1 MAAPLQAPLPQGY
14 DLITNYQVVFTAL
27 DATTGDLVTGV
38 LVSNAAIGR
47 SACGGSAT
55 PREVLR
61 CEPAALTARPVTI
74 STAPAATT
82 APTRTAVRAAWRR

>member
-38 LVSNAAIGR
+38 LVSNAAIVASQVEGTL
-47 SACGGSAT
+47 AQLAT
-55 PREVLR
+55 PMWLPLPLEDQ
-61 CEPAALTARPVTI
+61 
-74 STAPAATT
+74 
-82 APTRTAVRAAWRR
+82 